1 MADIK
6 AFRRANNLRQRELA
20 DYLGVSITFISH
32 AETGISKLPK
42 EKYFQILNNNN
53 GWDVSMLLAE
63 VQSATMDAESRLS
76 AVLNDLKVK
85 APTFAK
91 SLEGISY
98 QNLLDIQ
105 TGRVKSISNKIATA
119 IVAKYPQYNLKW
131 LLTGEGEMLN
141 QSAPTTTQQ
150 GDNFSRRIIETL
162 MEHIEKLK
170 EQLQTMNC
178 KCQEQ
183 EKYIEELQREI
194 DNETSQK

>member
-1 MADIK
+1 
-6 AFRRANNLRQRELA
+6 
-20 DYLGVSITFISH
+20 
-32 AETGISKLPK
+32 
-42 EKYFQILNNNN
+42 
-53 GWDVSMLLAE
+53 
-63 VQSATMDAESRLS
+63 MDAKSRLQCI
-76 AVLNDLKVK
+76 LQDLDVK
-85 APTFAK
+85 APTLSK
-91 SLEGISY
+91 SLEGVSY

-105 TGRVKSISNKIATA
+105 TGRVKSISNKVATA

-141 QSAPTTTQQ
+141 QSAPTTEQQ

-162 MEHIEKLK
+162 MAHIDQLK

-194 DNETSQK
+194 DNETAQK